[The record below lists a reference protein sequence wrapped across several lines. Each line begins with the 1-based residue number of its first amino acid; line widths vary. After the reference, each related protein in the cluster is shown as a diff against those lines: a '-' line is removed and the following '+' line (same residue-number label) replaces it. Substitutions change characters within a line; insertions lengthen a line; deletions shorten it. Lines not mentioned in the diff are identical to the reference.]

1 MDKIQRFNNSFNR
14 ISNDNLSKK
23 INVSKKVC
31 MNKPKNYYNIS
42 DETLITE
49 LSKSAIMN
57 SKDIMNQISIKKLYK
72 NYYNQ
77 SVLLTPLDY
86 KLTSLYKKV
95 YNSKHQFNEE
105 LNKYTQIKNRLRI
118 LKREEEKMIKHSSI
132 QKMKTTRLAMI
143 KKAKKEDKNMI
154 ENQNQDN
161 YKIYLIKKE
170 KINNTKIK
178 RNKILSSFRTDLTR
192 IKNNDFNILKN
203 QENSILLDYYNT
215 TYNNLYKKHNKILL
229 QNQLRINNKI
239 NQKQTE
245 FGKKVKKSKELIGK
259 LEKEKKKRLRLK
271 SEIDNIKEE
280 CNSIIFKLNNNN
292 NYYTG
297 F

>member
-23 INVSKKVC
+23 INVSKKVG

-95 YNSKHQFNEE
+95 YDSKHQFNEE

-192 IKNNDFNILKN
+192 IKNNDFNILKH

-215 TYNNLYKKHNKILL
+215 KYNSLYKKHNKILL

-271 SEIDNIKEE
+271 SEITEMNLKNIA
-280 CNSIIFKLNNNN
+280 
-292 NYYTG
+292 
-297 F
+297 

>member
-14 ISNDNLSKK
+14 ISNDNLNKK
-23 INVSKKVC
+23 INVSKK
-31 MNKPKNYYNIS
+31 MGTNRPKNYNS
-42 DETLITE
+42 SNETLTTD
-49 LSKSAIMN
+49 LSKSAILN
-57 SKDIMNQISIKKLYK
+57 NDILNQISIKKLYK

-86 KLTSLYKKV
+86 KLTSLYKKF
-95 YNSKHQFNEE
+95 YNSKLQSNEE

-118 LKREEEKMIKHSSI
+118 LKREEEKMIKHNSL
-132 QKMKTTRLAMI
+132 QKMKTCRLSMI
-143 KKAKKEDKNMI
+143 KKAKKEDKNMLK
-154 ENQNQDN
+154 NQNKDN
-161 YKIYLIKKE
+161 YRIFLIKKE

-178 RNKILSSFRTDLTR
+178 RNKILSTFRSDLTK

-203 QENSILLDYYNT
+203 QENSILLEYYNT
-215 TYNNLYKKHNKILL
+215 TYNNLSKKHNKILL

-239 NQKQTE
+239 YQKQTE
-245 FGKKVKKSKELIGK
+245 FGKKVKKGRELLGK
-259 LEKEKKKRLRLK
+259 LEKEKKKRLHLK

-280 CNSIIFKLNNNN
+280 CNSIIFKLNNRN
-292 NYYTG
+292 NYNTG